1 MLARFRSGTGAMHSG
16 RFVFSQLI
24 QYLPLHTFRRCVAR
38 YGGDRYV
45 KQFSCMD
52 QFLCM
57 AFAQLAG
64 CESLRDIE
72 LRLRAHLAKLY
83 HFGIRGRVSRST
95 LADANERRDWR
106 IYADFAQSL
115 IATARR
121 LYAHEPLGIELD
133 HTAYVLDSS
142 TIELCLSVFPWAR
155 APRVGNAGIKL
166 HTLLEVRSCVPTRV
180 DVTPSNLYD
189 VHALDWLDVEAGA
202 FYIMDRGY
210 LDFERLYRMHQS
222 GAWFLMRAK
231 KNLRVNRRYS
241 HPIDDRSVIGCDQ
254 TVVFKHWKTHTRYPI
269 PLRRIRVRDPDTRES
284 IVLLTNHFGLPA
296 QSLGVLYRHR
306 WRIEIFFK
314 WIKQH
319 LRIKAFFGTSPNA
332 VQTQVW
338 IAVTVYV
345 LIAILRKRLRLTAP
359 LSELLHI
366 LSATLYERTELEC
379 ALQQADL
386 QKCDALSANQLILF
400 DD

>member
-1 MLARFRSGTGAMHSG
+1 MHSG
-16 RFVFSQLI
+16 RYVFSQLM
-24 QYLPLHTFRRCVAR
+24 QHLPLHTFRRCVAR

-72 LRLRAHLAKLY
+72 LRLRAHQAKLY
-83 HFGIRGRVSRST
+83 HFGIRGRVARST

-115 IATARR
+115 IVTARR
-121 LYAHEPLGIELD
+121 LYADEPLGIELE

-142 TIELCLSVFPWAR
+142 TLELCLSVFPWAR
-155 APRVGNAGIKL
+155 TQRSGNGGIKL
-166 HTLLEVRSCVPTRV
+166 HTLLDVRACVPTRI
-180 DVTPSNLYD
+180 DVTPAQVHD
-189 VHALDWLDVEAGA
+189 VHALDWLQIEPGA
-202 FYIMDRGY
+202 FYVMDRGY
-210 LDFERLYRMHQS
+210 LDFVRLYHLHES
-222 GAWFLMRAK
+222 GAWFLMRTK
-231 KNLRVNRRYS
+231 KNLCVDRRYS
-241 HPIDDRSVIGCDQ
+241 HPITDRTLIGCDQ
-254 TVVFKHWKTHTRYPI
+254 TVMLRHRQARRRYPQ

-284 IVLLTNHFGLPA
+284 IVLITNHFGLPA
-296 QSLGVLYRHR
+296 PSLSVLYRHR

-345 LIAILRKRLRLTAP
+345 LIAILRKRLGVTAS

-366 LSATLYERTELEC
+366 LSATLYEQTELEC
-379 ALQQADL
+379 ALRQAELQQ
-386 QKCDALSANQLILF
+386 CDTPISNQLILF

>member
-1 MLARFRSGTGAMHSG
+1 
-16 RFVFSQLI
+16 
-24 QYLPLHTFRRCVAR
+24 
-38 YGGDRYV
+38 
-45 KQFSCMD
+45 
-52 QFLCM
+52 
-57 AFAQLAG
+57 
-64 CESLRDIE
+64 
-72 LRLRAHLAKLY
+72 
-83 HFGIRGRVSRST
+83 
-95 LADANERRDWR
+95 
-106 IYADFAQSL
+106 
-115 IATARR
+115 
-121 LYAHEPLGIELD
+121 
-133 HTAYVLDSS
+133 
-142 TIELCLSVFPWAR
+142 
-155 APRVGNAGIKL
+155 
-166 HTLLEVRSCVPTRV
+166 
-180 DVTPSNLYD
+180 
-189 VHALDWLDVEAGA
+189 
-202 FYIMDRGY
+202 
-210 LDFERLYRMHQS
+210 MHQS